1 MGQNEKPRS
10 AVMSDVAQL
19 AGVSHQTVSRV
30 LHDSPAVRPE
40 TRERVLAA
48 MKELDYRPNSAA
60 RALVTGRTRTL
71 GVISFDTTLYGPASA
86 IFGIE
91 RAAHDAG
98 YFTIIVSLRSLTRE
112 SVRGA
117 LERLRDRGVDGII
130 VIAPQ
135 ENAANALRDLPP
147 GVPVVAAEAGPGDA
161 IPVAEVDQLA
171 GARLATQHLLD
182 LGHETVFHIAG
193 PTDFMEAVQRV
204 ESWRATLQDAGIT
217 APAPLIG
224 DWSATSGYELGH
236 RLLQEQPQATA
247 IFAANDP
254 MALGLLRAIHE
265 RGLTAP
271 GDVSVVGF
279 DDVPEAAFFSPP
291 LTSVRQ
297 DFDEMGRRSL
307 ALLLDRMQHHRSS
320 NGATPPQGDI
330 IAPELVIRQSTAA
343 PGGER

>member
-1 MGQNEKPRS
+1 
-10 AVMSDVAQL
+10 MSDVAQL

-30 LHDSPAVRPE
+30 LHDSPAVRPA

-71 GVISFDTTLYGPASA
+71 GVISFDTTLYGPAST
-86 IFGIE
+86 ILGIE

-98 YFTIIVSLRSLTRE
+98 YFIIIVSLRSLTPE
-112 SVRGA
+112 SVREA
-117 LERLRDRGVDGII
+117 LDRLRDRGVDGFV

-135 ENAANALRDLPP
+135 ETAADALRDLPP
-147 GVPVVAAEAGPGDA
+147 GVTVVAAEAGPGDA

-182 LGHETVFHIAG
+182 LGHATVFHIAG
-193 PTDFMEAVQRV
+193 PDDFMEAQQRV
-204 ESWRATLQDAGIT
+204 QGWRATLQDAGI
-217 APAPLIG
+217 APPPPLVG
-224 DWSATSGYELGH
+224 DWSAASGYELGH
-236 RLLQEQPQATA
+236 RLLQQGGVTA
-247 IFAANDP
+247 VFAANDP
-254 MALGLLRAIHE
+254 MALGLLRALRE
-265 RGLTAP
+265 RGL
-271 GDVSVVGF
+271 DVPRDLSVVGF

-297 DFDEMGRRSL
+297 DFDEIGRRSL
-307 ALLLDRMQHHRSS
+307 GLLLERMASS
-320 NGATPPQGDI
+320 NGGPPQGVVV
-330 IAPELVIRQSTAA
+330 APELVVRQSTAA

>member
-1 MGQNEKPRS
+1 MGQNAKPRS

-86 IFGIE
+86 ILGIE

-98 YFTIIVSLRSLTRE
+98 YFIIIVSLRSLTPE
-112 SVRGA
+112 SVLDA
-117 LERLRDRGVDGII
+117 LGRLRDRGVDGIV

-135 ENAANALRDLPP
+135 ETAADALRDLPP

-161 IPVAEVDQLA
+161 IPVAEVDQLQ

-182 LGHETVFHIAG
+182 LGHATVHHIAG

-204 ESWRATLQDAGIT
+204 EGWRATLQDAGIT
-217 APAPLIG
+217 PPEPLIG
-224 DWSATSGYELGH
+224 DWSASCGYELGQH
-236 RLLQEQPQATA
+236 LLEQHQPTA
-247 IFAANDP
+247 VFAANDP

-265 RGLTAP
+265 RGLDAP
-271 GDVSVVGF
+271 GDISVVGF
-279 DDVPEAAFFSPP
+279 DDVPEAAFYTPP

-307 ALLLDRMQHHRSS
+307 ALLLDHIAT
-320 NGATPPQGDI
+320 GAPPSGVVV
-330 IAPELVIRQSTAA
+330 APELVVRHSTAA
-343 PGGER
+343 PREGER